1 MKLGGWHMIGLLPH
15 KLPPMNSNKINLNI
29 NLNLISFIVYLVIEN
44 MLRPNPT
51 TDIYHNKKIKKM
63 KIFPNG

>member
-1 MKLGGWHMIGLLPH
+1 MIGLLPC
-15 KLPPMNSNKINLNI
+15 KLPTMNSNKI